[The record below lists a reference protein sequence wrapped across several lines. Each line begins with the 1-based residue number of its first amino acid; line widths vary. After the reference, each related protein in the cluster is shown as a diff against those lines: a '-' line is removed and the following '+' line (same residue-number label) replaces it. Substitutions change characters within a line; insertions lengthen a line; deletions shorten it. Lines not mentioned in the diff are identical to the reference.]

1 VHVTCA
7 STTFVE
13 LKTCDKLR
21 RGVWLLTPSEVS
33 TWTRWTS
40 LFSDS
45 KDSIHGWITPT
56 CSLPKCQCQR
66 LQHKT
71 NWEVLNAETVLCI
84 NHSFQRFFFCII
96 LLLLAS
102 RMFLSETLKS
112 WASDGG
118 KPSSQWIRKGG
129 GRVFSWYFVFKQT
142 ETVLKIQLLM

>member
-56 CSLPKCQCQR
+56 CSLPMPTFTTQNKLGSAKR
-66 LQHKT
+66 GNRSVYK
-71 NWEVLNAETVLCI
+71 
-84 NHSFQRFFFCII
+84 SFISKIFFCII